1 VITVPTFTICPK
13 HQNILKMGMKIHH
26 ITVETLKK
34 EELVSTAK
42 IMDILLT
49 GALRNVLIDM
59 KRRLSRDIIS
69 KPMPKKHLDQME
81 KNFKG

>member
-1 VITVPTFTICPK
+1 
-13 HQNILKMGMKIHH
+13 MKIHH
-26 ITVETLKK
+26 VTVETLKNV
-34 EELVSTAK
+34 ELVSTAK
-42 IMDILLT
+42 IMDILLI

-69 KPMPKKHLDQME
+69 KPMPNKHLDQMG

>member
-1 VITVPTFTICPK
+1 V
-13 HQNILKMGMKIHH
+13 
-26 ITVETLKK
+26 
-34 EELVSTAK
+34 ELVSTAK

-69 KPMPKKHLDQME
+69 KPMPKKQLEQME